1 MTTPFLTVANVRFI
15 AQQVYKIVNARASS
29 QDKDVLQA
37 VQDMAVA
44 ELRAHIEADEEIFRA
59 VANVKDRIDA
69 DLFMDSLKAYTI
81 PFKAVSEKG
90 LQKLFKKDKKLKL
103 PKLADIDWRTLS
115 YLSWRDAGTHRQYIV
130 IERQG
135 QFTALRGVTD
145 PQHVTKGIC
154 AICQQQTDVHLFTA
168 TVKHTGDHFT
178 SYSNYICDDVE
189 KCNAKLTD
197 YTQLET
203 FVERNLV

>member
-1 MTTPFLTVANVRFI
+1 MTTPFLTVANVRLI
-15 AQQVYKIVNARASS
+15 AQQVNKIVNARASS

-37 VQDMAVA
+37 VQDIAIG
-44 ELRAHIEADEEIFRA
+44 ELRANIDADEEIFRA
-59 VANVKDRIDA
+59 VVNIKDRIDA
-69 DLFMDSLKAYTI
+69 DLFLDSLKAYTI

-90 LQKLFKKDKKLKL
+90 LQKLFNKDKKLKL

-130 IERQG
+130 IERDG
-135 QFTALRGVTD
+135 KFTALRGVTD
-145 PQHVTKGIC
+145 PQHATKGIC

-168 TVKHTGDHFT
+168 TVKRTADHFT
-178 SYSNYICDDVE
+178 SYSNYICDDVA
-189 KCNAKLTD
+189 KCNEKLTD
-197 YTQLET
+197 YAQLEN

>member
-1 MTTPFLTVANVRFI
+1 MTTPFLTVADVRLI

-37 VQDMAVA
+37 VQDMAET
-44 ELRAHIEADEEIFRA
+44 ELRTRIEAHEEIFRA
-59 VANVKDRIDA
+59 VTNVKDRIDA
-69 DLFMDSLKAYTI
+69 DLLIDSLKAYTI

-130 IERQG
+130 IERDG
-135 QFTALRGVTD
+135 NFTALRGMTD
-145 PQHVTKGIC
+145 PQHATKGIC

-168 TVKHTGDHFT
+168 TVKRTADHFT
-178 SYSNYICDDVE
+178 SYSNYICDDTDT
-189 KCNAKLTD
+189 CNAKLTG

-203 FVERNLV
+203 FVARNLM